1 MNEATAL
8 QVQETPRALR
18 SIGEIIAD
26 LSKPLDPKHL
36 KTRTQGKAELTYI
49 EWHTAVK
56 YLDLFAPGWNYHVP
70 SVQLVGNLVTVVASI
85 SIPCAE
91 GSVTREATGCEESDA
106 KGYGDAL
113 SNSEAMALKR
123 AASKFGLGLY
133 LYDKDG
139 KAAPEARQQQGRRE
153 AEAARDP
160 HAKTLNDLVSPKQLW
175 MIRNMAREQGVDP
188 DQMAQDLLKCR
199 LEEVSKKSASVIID
213 KLKANQGQA
222 AIEDKAIEMESQRRQ
237 SQAEKLRP
245 VAKPAENG
253 PSRKAVFNRK
263 HSPEIAKRFD
273 AIVTRLCGSHH
284 IKGDELL
291 RETNSVLHDAGLPQV
306 KTRYELDDNGAAMVC
321 QIFEKWADRLDRE
334 LAIDGRAS

>member
-18 SIGEIIAD
+18 PIGEIIAD

-139 KAAPEARQQQGRRE
+139 KAAPEARQGHDE
-153 AEAARDP
+153 SARDP
-160 HAKTLNDLVSPKQLW
+160 RAKTLGDLVTPKQLW
-175 MIRNMAREQGVDP
+175 MIRSMAKEQGADP
-188 DQMAQDLLKCR
+188 EQMAQDLLKCK
-199 LEEVSKKSASVIID
+199 LEEISKKSASVLID
-213 KLKANQGQA
+213 ALKNKEA
-222 AIEDKAIEMESQRRQ
+222 AM
-237 SQAEKLRP
+237 
-245 VAKPAENG
+245 PAPPITTSTG
-253 PSRKAVFNRK
+253 PSKALMKNPK
-263 HSPEIAKRFD
+263 HSPEMAKRLG
-273 AIVTRLCGSHH
+273 ALVRQLTIRRVPP
-284 IKGDELL
+284 EEML
-291 RETNSVLHDAGLPQV
+291 REANVALHDSSLPQV
-306 KTRYELDDNGAAMVC
+306 RSRYEMDDAQAGVACNT
-321 QIFEKWADRLDRE
+321 FEAWIINIDRAKPKD
-334 LAIDGRAS
+334 IGI

>member
-18 SIGEIIAD
+18 PIGEIIAD

-36 KTRTQGKAELTYI
+36 KTRRQGGIELTYI

-85 SIPCAE
+85 SIPCVE
-91 GSVTREATGCEESDA
+91 GSVTREATGCEETDA

-139 KAAPEARQQQGRRE
+139 KAAPEARQRHDE
-153 AEAARDP
+153 SARDP
-160 HAKTLNDLVSPKQLW
+160 RAKTLGDIVSPKQLW
-175 MIRNMAREQGVDP
+175 MIRSMAREQGIDP
-188 DQMAQDLLKCR
+188 EQMAQDLLKCK
-199 LEEVSKKSASVIID
+199 LEETSKKSASVLID
-213 KLKANQGQA
+213 ALKNKEA
-222 AIEDKAIEMESQRRQ
+222 AM
-237 SQAEKLRP
+237 
-245 VAKPAENG
+245 PAPPITTSTG
-253 PSRKAVFNRK
+253 PSKALMKNPK
-263 HSPEIAKRFD
+263 HSPEMAKR
-273 AIVTRLCGSHH
+273 L
-284 IKGDELL
+284 GDLVQQLVIRKVPADEML
-291 RETNSVLHDAGLPQV
+291 REANVALHDSNLAQV
-306 KTRYELDDNGAAMVC
+306 KSRYEMDDAQAGVACNT
-321 QIFEKWADRLDRE
+321 FEAWIINIDRAKPKDTG
-334 LAIDGRAS
+334 I